1 MITRVSIKDFQR
13 IRSLLLDLGPGVTC
27 LVGPTDAG
35 KSSVLRAVVWAITNR
50 PSGDEMIRWAQD
62 RARVEV
68 TLGGH
73 TILRIRGSKKNVY
86 LLDKKRYVAFGME
99 PPEDVT
105 WAAAMD
111 SVNFQTQLDRHFWFS
126 ETPGKVS
133 KELNRII
140 DLSVIDLSL
149 ANAAKETKDA
159 AVRLEVAK
167 ERSQEANGTSSRLKW
182 VPGMVE
188 AFGALSVIR
197 REEGEARAR
206 AVRISELMLRVT
218 VQDAVAVGHARMHK
232 KLSRLNNDAGAV
244 KQRKDRLSLLTKLV
258 AGINEA
264 AEVSTK
270 TPDIG
275 RIDCLFNAVK
285 ESRAEIESLEKII
298 RMAAEQ
304 ESVRCR
310 NESSITTLLASI
322 QEGTRGM
329 CPVCGGPLG
338 HPGTGRC

>member
-1 MITRVSIKDFQR
+1 MITGMSIKDFQR
-13 IRSLLLDLGPGVTC
+13 IRSLYLEVGPGVTC
-27 LVGPTDAG
+27 LVGPTDSG
-35 KSSVLRAVVWAITNR
+35 KSSALRAIVWAITNR
-50 PSGDEMIRWAQD
+50 PAGDEMIRWAQA
-62 RARVEV
+62 RSRVEV
-68 TLGGH
+68 TLDGH
-73 TILRIRGSKKNVY
+73 TILRIRGAKKNVY

-105 WAAAMD
+105 RAAAMD
-111 SVNFQTQLDRHFWFS
+111 AVNFQTQLDRHFWFS

-149 ANAAKETKDA
+149 ANAAKETRDA
-159 AVRLEVAK
+159 ALRLEVAK
-167 ERSQEANGTSSRLKW
+167 ERSREANGTSSRLKW

-188 AFGALSVIR
+188 AFGALGVIR
-197 REEGEARAR
+197 REEGEARSR

-218 VQDAVAVGHARMHK
+218 VQDAVAVGHVRLHK
-232 KLSRLNNDAGAV
+232 RLSRLAEDAGTV
-244 KQRKDRLSLLTKLV
+244 KQMRERLSLLTKLL

-264 AEVSTK
+264 GEVSAK
-270 TPDIG
+270 TPDTR
-275 RIDCLFNAVK
+275 RIDCLFDVVK
-285 ESRAEIESLEKII
+285 ESRAEIEALEEII
-298 RMAAEQ
+298 RVTAEQ
-304 ESVRCR
+304 ENVRCR

-338 HPGTGRC
+338 RPATGRS